1 VLLWR
6 KKVNNRNDAI
16 LSIVAK
22 ARLWH
27 EFTSEKPFLCY
38 ADWITM
44 NLPVHESAPMPAS
57 LSEGGLSV
65 LGARGDADAVAI
77 WLQARGSRSIHTQRT
92 YRRIGER
99 LLVWLARTE
108 KTLAEMTVTDAQ
120 AHLDSLRSPDVSLL
134 IPRNEVGKLAE
145 SLYKSQTLK
154 RPLSA
159 QGFVFSRTVLSQ
171 LFQYL
176 MTAGYVRSN
185 VFALTEV
192 PEVVERDAADK
203 VLSQEGSK
211 YLWEWLRPQELPIAP
226 HKRLVAARNRWVCA
240 LLYYTGIRSKE
251 AVAGRMADVVRDSDG
266 WQLRVL
272 GKGAKIRRV
281 TVSNTLGRELMRFR
295 EAMGVPPWPTP
306 DDPMPLIPHVRGKDR
321 ATTPISSRMLHKLV
335 SELCKAAAS
344 ASDDPHVADELRRMS
359 VHWFRHTSATHRLE
373 AGARL
378 ETTQQELGHA
388 NPKTTLLYAQ
398 IAGRARR
405 EDAELFEA
413 AVAARGKQEKSR

>member
-1 VLLWR
+1 
-6 KKVNNRNDAI
+6 
-16 LSIVAK
+16 
-22 ARLWH
+22 
-27 EFTSEKPFLCY
+27 
-38 ADWITM
+38 M

-65 LGARGDADAVAI
+65 LGARGDADAVAM

-92 YRRIGER
+92 YRRISER
-99 LLVWLARTE
+99 LLIWLSRAEMTLAR
-108 KTLAEMTVTDAQ
+108 MTVTDAQ
-120 AHLDSLRSPDVSLL
+120 VHLDSLRSPDASLM
-134 IPRNEVGKLAE
+134 IPRNEKGQLAE
-145 SLYKSQTLK
+145 PLYKSQTLK
-154 RPLSA
+154 RPMSA
-159 QGFVFSRTVLSQ
+159 KGFAFSRTVLSQ

-192 PEVVERDAADK
+192 PKVVEVDPANK
-203 VLSQEGSK
+203 VLSQVGSK
-211 YLWEWLRPQELPIAP
+211 YLWEWLHSQEPP
-226 HKRLVAARNRWVCA
+226 DTRHKRLVAARNRWVCA

-251 AVAGRMADVVRDSDG
+251 AVAGRMADVFRDSDG
-266 WQLRVL
+266 WQLKVL
-272 GKGAKIRRV
+272 GKASKERRV
-281 TVSNTLGRELMRFR
+281 TMSNTLGRELMRFR
-295 EAMGVPPWPTP
+295 EAMGVSPWPTP

-335 SELCKAAAS
+335 SELCKAAAD
-344 ASDDPHVADELRRMS
+344 ASDDLHVKAELQSMS

>member
-1 VLLWR
+1 
-6 KKVNNRNDAI
+6 
-16 LSIVAK
+16 
-22 ARLWH
+22 
-27 EFTSEKPFLCY
+27 
-38 ADWITM
+38 M

-185 VFALTEV
+185 VFALQMKDQIKF
-192 PEVVERDAADK
+192 VEKSIPNLQQMGMQFMSMGTQEELRDQIINKALDIACLQDPLPTDAASFAKRKDEGK
-203 VLSQEGSK
+203 SRLVLLVNEVARLLSQVLTEFHG
-211 YLWEWLRPQELPIAP
+211 LPSTG
-226 HKRLVAARNRWVCA
+226 AALNRCCSQQVLPATGAA
-240 LLYYTGIRSKE
+240 LNRCCS
-251 AVAGRMADVVRDSDG
+251 
-266 WQLRVL
+266 QQVL
-272 GKGAKIRRV
+272 PSIGAALNRCC
-281 TVSNTLGRELMRFR
+281 
-295 EAMGVPPWPTP
+295 
-306 DDPMPLIPHVRGKDR
+306 H
-321 ATTPISSRMLHKLV
+321 
-335 SELCKAAAS
+335 
-344 ASDDPHVADELRRMS
+344 
-359 VHWFRHTSATHRLE
+359 
-373 AGARL
+373 
-378 ETTQQELGHA
+378 Q
-388 NPKTTLLYAQ
+388 
-398 IAGRARR
+398 
-405 EDAELFEA
+405 
-413 AVAARGKQEKSR
+413 